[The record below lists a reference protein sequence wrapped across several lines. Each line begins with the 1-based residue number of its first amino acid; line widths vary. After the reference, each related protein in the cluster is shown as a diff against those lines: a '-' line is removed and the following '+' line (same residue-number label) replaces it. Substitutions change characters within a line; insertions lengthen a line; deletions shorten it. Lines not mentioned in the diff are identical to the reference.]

1 MSQNQIKLLATLLMC
16 IDHLGFILGLEPLRA
31 VGRLSFPLFCWVFG
45 RNWQREKSTEKAHNL
60 MGRLML
66 FGCISQIPYI
76 ILFNR
81 LELNILFS
89 FLLSTE
95 TFYLI
100 QKTNKKILILSIGM
114 ITAQFLDASYG
125 WYAILCPLMLMGFN
139 NKSSKPW
146 WTIWILINIAYT
158 FTAGYMIQILA
169 VTAPIILLYHKPEKD
184 SKPTKLEKKFFYYSY
199 PLHLAGLGAIRS
211 IIL

>member
-1 MSQNQIKLLATLLMC
+1 MNQNQIKILATVLMC
-16 IDHLGFILGLEPLRA
+16 IDHVGFMLGLEPLRA
-31 VGRLSFPLFCWVFG
+31 IGRLSFPLFCWVFSK
-45 RNWQREKSTEKAHNL
+45 NWQRDKSIEKAHNL
-60 MGRLML
+60 MGRLMI

-100 QKTNKKILILSIGM
+100 RKTNKKILILSIGM
-114 ITAQFLDASYG
+114 ITAQLLNTSYG
-125 WYAILCPLMLMGFN
+125 WYGILCPLMLMGFD

-146 WTIWILINIAYT
+146 WSIWILVNIAYI
-158 FTAGYMIQILA
+158 FTAGWMTQIVA
-169 VTAPIILLYHKPEKD
+169 VITPAILLYHKADKD
-184 SKPTKLEKKFFYYSY
+184 RKPTRAEKKFFYYFY
-199 PLHLAGLGAIRS
+199 PIHLAGLAALRAI
-211 IIL
+211 L

>member
-1 MSQNQIKLLATLLMC
+1 MSQNQIKLLAMLLMC
-16 IDHLGFILGLEPLRA
+16 IDHIGFILGLEPLRA
-31 VGRLSFPLFCWVFG
+31 IGRLSFPLFGWVFG
-45 RNWQREKSTEKAHNL
+45 KNWQREKSNEKAHNL

-100 QKTNKKILILSIGM
+100 RKTNKKILILSIGM
-114 ITAQFLDASYG
+114 LVAQSLNTSYG
-125 WYAILCPLMLMGFN
+125 WYAIICPLMLMGFN
-139 NKSSKPW
+139 SRSSKMW
-146 WTIWILINIAYT
+146 WSIWILTNITYT
-158 FTAGYMIQILA
+158 LTSGYLTQILA
-169 VTAPIILLYHKPEKD
+169 VTAPLILIYHDPKKD
-184 SKPTKLEKKFFYYSY
+184 RKPTAVEKKFFYYFY
-199 PLHLAGLGAIRS
+199 PIHLAGLAALRT
-211 IIL
+211 II

>member
-16 IDHLGFILGLEPLRA
+16 IDHVGFILGLEPLRA
-31 VGRLSFPLFCWVFG
+31 IGRLSFPLFCWVFSK
-45 RNWQREKSTEKAHNL
+45 NWQREKSIDKVHNL
-60 MGRLML
+60 MNRLML

-100 QKTNKKILILSIGM
+100 RKTNKKILMLCVGM
-114 ITAQFLDASYG
+114 ITAQILNTSYG
-125 WYAILCPLMLMGFN
+125 WFAILCPLMLMGFN
-139 NKSSKPW
+139 HKSSKIW
-146 WTIWILINIAYT
+146 WTIWILINIAYS
-158 FTAGYMIQILA
+158 FTSGYITQLLA
-169 VTAPIILLYHKPEKD
+169 VAAPLVLMYHDPKED
-184 SKPTKLEKKFFYYSY
+184 RKPTIAEKKFFYYFY
-199 PLHLAGLGAIRS
+199 PIHLAGLATLRG
-211 IIL
+211 II

>member
-1 MSQNQIKLLATLLMC
+1 MSQNQIKLLATVLMC
-16 IDHLGFILGLEPLRA
+16 IDHVGFILGLEPLRA
-31 VGRLSFPLFCWVFG
+31 IGRLSFPLFCWVFSK
-45 RNWQREKSTEKAHNL
+45 NWQREKSTEKAHNL

-81 LELNILFS
+81 LELNVLFS
-89 FLLSTE
+89 FLLSAE

-100 QKTNKKILILSIGM
+100 RKTNKKILMLSIGM

-125 WYAILCPLMLMGFN
+125 WYAILCPLILMGFN
-139 NKSSKPW
+139 HKSSKIW
-146 WTIWILINIAYT
+146 WTIWILINIIYS
-158 FTAGYMIQILA
+158 FTSGYITQLLA
-169 VTAPIILLYHKPEKD
+169 VGTPLILLYHNPKKD
-184 SKPTKLEKKFFYYSY
+184 RKPTRAEKKFFYYFY
-199 PLHLAGLGAIRS
+199 PIHLAGLAAIKA

>member
-1 MSQNQIKLLATLLMC
+1 MLE
-16 IDHLGFILGLEPLRA
+16 LEPLRA
-31 VGRLSFPLFCWVFG
+31 IGRLSFPLFCWVFSK
-45 RNWQREKSTEKAHNL
+45 NWQRNKTTEKAHNL

-100 QKTNKKILILSIGM
+100 RKTNKKILILAVGM
-114 ITAQFLDASYG
+114 ITAELLDASYG

-139 NKSSKPW
+139 NESKKPW
-146 WTIWILINIAYT
+146 WSIWILINIAYT
-158 FTAGYMIQILA
+158 FSAGWITQILA
-169 VTAPIILLYHKPEKD
+169 VTAPVILLYHNPDKD
-184 SKPTKLEKKFFYYSY
+184 RKPTRTEKKFFYYFY
-199 PLHLAGLGAIRS
+199 PIHLAGLAAARS
-211 IIL
+211 FIN

>member
-16 IDHLGFILGLEPLRA
+16 IDHIGFILGLEPLRA

-81 LELNILFS
+81 LELNMLFS

-100 QKTNKKILILSIGM
+100 RKTNKKILILSIGM
-114 ITAQFLDASYG
+114 LTAQILNTSYG

-139 NKSSKPW
+139 HKNSKIW
-146 WTIWILINIAYT
+146 WTIWILINIMYS
-158 FTAGYMIQILA
+158 FTAGYITQLLA
-169 VTAPIILLYHKPEKD
+169 VAAPLILLYHNPAKNR
-184 SKPTKLEKKFFYYSY
+184 KPTAIEKKFFYYFY
-199 PLHLAGLGAIRS
+199 PIHLAGLAALKAVI
-211 IIL
+211 